1 MLNVTERDKRFA
13 EEFLIDLNHTAAAIR
28 AGYSPATA
36 KDASAWIRE
45 RDPKKP
51 QVKKLVDRL
60 IAERSRRTG
69 ITADRVL
76 NELAK
81 LAFVNADDVIDPE
94 TAMVR
99 PDASR
104 DDKAAIQSVT
114 VKSGRTEEREIRL
127 ADKTRSL
134 ELLGRHLGLFK
145 DNVKI
150 DGAVPV
156 IVDDG

>member
-1 MLNVTERDKRFA
+1 MTERDKRFA
-13 EEFLIDLNHTAAAIR
+13 EEFLIDLNHYAAAIR
-28 AGYSPATA
+28 AGFSPATA
-36 KDASAWIRE
+36 KDASAWIRDE
-45 RDPKKP
+45 NPKKP
-51 QVKKLVDRL
+51 QLKNLVDKK

-76 NELAK
+76 TELAK
-81 LAFVNADDVIDPE
+81 LAFVNAEDVIDPE
-94 TAMVR
+94 TARVK

-104 DDKAAIQSVT
+104 EDKAAIQSVT
-114 VKSGRTEEREIRL
+114 VKHGKVEEREVRL
-127 ADKTRSL
+127 ADKNRSL

>member
-1 MLNVTERDKRFA
+1 MTERDKRFA
-13 EEFLIDLNHTAAAIR
+13 EEFLIDLNHYAAAIR
-28 AGYSPATA
+28 AGFSPNTA

-45 RDPKKP
+45 QDPKKP
-51 QVKKLVDRL
+51 QLKKLVDQL

-81 LAFVNADDVIDPE
+81 LAFVNADDVIDPD
-94 TAMVR
+94 TAKIR
-99 PDASR
+99 PDAKR
-104 DDKAAIQSVT
+104 EDKAAIQSVM
-114 VKSGRTEEREIRL
+114 VKSGKTEEREIRL

>member
-1 MLNVTERDKRFA
+1 MTERDKRFA
-13 EEFLIDLNHTAAAIR
+13 EEFLIDLNHYAAAIR
-28 AGYSPATA
+28 AGFSPNTA
-36 KDASAWIRE
+36 KDAYAWIRE
-45 RDPKKP
+45 QDPKKP
-51 QVKKLVDRL
+51 QLKKLVDQL

-81 LAFVNADDVIDPE
+81 LAFVNADDVIDPD
-94 TAMVR
+94 TAKVR
-99 PDASR
+99 PDAKR
-104 DDKAAIQSVT
+104 EDKAAIQSVT

>member
-1 MLNVTERDKRFA
+1 MTERDRRFA
-13 EEFLIDLNHTAAAIR
+13 EEFLIDLNHYAAAIR
-28 AGYSPATA
+28 AGFSPATA

-45 RDPKKP
+45 KDPKKP
-51 QVKKLVDRL
+51 QLKKLVDQL

-81 LAFVNADDVIDPE
+81 IAFANAEDVIDPE
-94 TAMVR
+94 TGKVLPNAKR
-99 PDASR
+99 E
-104 DDKAAIQSVT
+104 DKAAIQSVRVKRGDT
-114 VKSGRTEEREIRL
+114 VEYDVKL
-127 ADKTRSL
+127 ADKTRAL
-134 ELLGRHLGLFK
+134 ELLGKHLGVFVE
-145 DNVKI
+145 NVKI

>member
-1 MLNVTERDKRFA
+1 MTERDKRFA
-13 EEFLIDLNHTAAAIR
+13 EEFLIDLNHYAAAIR
-28 AGYSPATA
+28 AGFSPATA
-36 KDASAWIRE
+36 KDASAWIRDI
-45 RDPKKP
+45 DPKKP
-51 QVKKLVDRL
+51 QVKKLVDQL

-94 TAMVR
+94 TAKIR

-114 VKSGRTEEREIRL
+114 VKSGKIEEREIKL

>member
-1 MLNVTERDKRFA
+1 MTERDKRFA
-13 EEFLIDLNHTAAAIR
+13 EEFLIDLNHYAAAIR
-28 AGYSPATA
+28 AGFSPNTA

-45 RDPKKP
+45 QDPKKP
-51 QVKKLVDRL
+51 QLKKLVDQL

-81 LAFVNADDVIDPE
+81 LAFVNADAVIDPD
-94 TAMVR
+94 TAKVR
-99 PDASR
+99 PDAKR
-104 DDKAAIQSVT
+104 EDKAAIQSVT
-114 VKSGRTEEREIRL
+114 VKSGRIEEREIRL

-145 DNVKI
+145 DNAKI
-150 DGAVPV
+150 DGAGPV

>member
-1 MLNVTERDKRFA
+1 MTERDKRFA
-13 EEFLIDLNHTAAAIR
+13 EEWLIDLNAYAAAIR
-28 AGYSPATA
+28 AGYSPSTA
-36 KDASAWIRE
+36 RNAAAWIRE
-45 RDPKKP
+45 EKPEKP
-51 QVKKLVDRL
+51 QLKKLVDQL

-81 LAFVNADDVIDPE
+81 LAFVNADDVIDTD
-94 TAMVR
+94 TARIR
-99 PDASR
+99 PDAKR
-104 DDKAAIQSVT
+104 EDKAAIQSVT
-114 VKSGRTEEREIRL
+114 VKSGKIEEREIRL